1 MVFYLC
7 GDVGGTNSRLQ
18 LFELRADGSTHQVAK
33 TVFPS
38 KKYSHLSIIIKQF
51 LEETALSAPPLAAC
65 IAVAGPVKNNTC
77 HVTNLNWSLNG
88 DELAAALSIRRFLLI
103 NDFAAIGF
111 GLLALRDEDKI
122 LLNKDAK
129 PVPAAPIACLG
140 AGTGLGE
147 VYLTHNGKNYDVRL
161 PSEFNGATCCCHCEA
176 FGQNHGL
183 VSPRFLASHQVWPCE
198 GGHTD
203 YAPRNQVEFDLL
215 KYVASV
221 HISPILFL
229 QVCRD
234 QNITSHRP
242 LSTPFSAASCV
253 SASALSASA

>member
-18 LFELRADGSTHQVAK
+18 LFELRADGSTIQVAK

-51 LEETALSAPPLAAC
+51 LEETSLSAPPLAAC

-88 DELAAALSIRRFLLI
+88 DELAAALGIKRFLLI

-147 VYLTHNGKNYDVRL
+147 VYLTHNGQNYDVR
-161 PSEFNGATCCCHCEA
+161 
-176 FGQNHGL
+176 Q
-183 VSPRFLASHQVWPCE
+183 R
-198 GGHTD
+198 
-203 YAPRNQVEFDLL
+203 L
-215 KYVASV
+215 KT
-221 HISPILFL
+221 
-229 QVCRD
+229 
-234 QNITSHRP
+234 TSAYR
-242 LSTPFSAASCV
+242 LSWCT
-253 SASALSASA
+253 LI

>member
-77 HVTNLNWSLNG
+77 HVTNLNWSLSG
-88 DELAAALSIRRFLLI
+88 DELAAALGIKRFLLI

-147 VYLTHNGKNYDVRL
+147 VYLTHNGKNYDVRTR
-161 PSEFNGATCCCHCEA
+161 SEA
-176 FGQNHGL
+176 
-183 VSPRFLASHQVWPCE
+183 
-198 GGHTD
+198 
-203 YAPRNQVEFDLL
+203 
-215 KYVASV
+215 
-221 HISPILFL
+221 
-229 QVCRD
+229 
-234 QNITSHRP
+234 
-242 LSTPFSAASCV
+242 
-253 SASALSASA
+253 SASRWFGNVNYSMRLFHSSHIRSGVAVRGRTHRLCTAQSSRI